1 MSSLRWPDWFFQA
14 WLKGIVTNIQSS
26 AYDLMRI
33 QEEFIVIYLL
43 PRRRKGL
50 IINISSIVGTH
61 LLPLLT
67 LYSSTKVFSHPDV
80 MLTSHRYSDIYT
92 QIFVTMSRSGAQLHN
107 TLWTTRFP
115 WFQVFV
121 SYFSRCLHAEYK
133 SKGVTVQVKISDKCI
148 KCISFMRNSH
158 FEGMLIF

>member
-1 MSSLRWPDWFFQA
+1 
-14 WLKGIVTNIQSS
+14 
-26 AYDLMRI
+26 MRI

-43 PRRRKGL
+43 PCRRKGL

-107 TLWTTRFP
+107 NTSVFLGFRFSCHISQGVCTLSTSQRELL
-115 WFQVFV
+115 
-121 SYFSRCLHAEYK
+121 SR
-133 SKGVTVQVKISDKCI
+133 
-148 KCISFMRNSH
+148 
-158 FEGMLIF
+158 